1 MFSARCESR
10 RPRATS
16 KPQSACAA
24 IAQVCR
30 YAFATAR
37 AESDPTYALR
47 GTVASPKVTHRAA
60 LTEWSSFGRLLN
72 AIWTYEGQPE
82 TARAAAWSEFDISRP
97 MWIIPAE
104 RAKMRREHR
113 KPLPRLAVNLLQQL
127 ESITGGRDLAF
138 ESSLSPKKPPSENTF
153 NQALRRMGFSASEA
167 TAHGFRAS
175 ATSLLNECG
184 LWTADAIEAELGHA
198 TGSTVRRAYHR
209 AVYWEERIKM
219 AEWWSGEISQR
230 VPHTTRVESAPRP

>member
-1 MFSARCESR
+1 
-10 RPRATS
+10 
-16 KPQSACAA
+16 
-24 IAQVCR
+24 
-30 YAFATAR
+30 
-37 AESDPTYALR
+37 
-47 GTVASPKVTHRAA
+47 
-60 LTEWSSFGRLLN
+60 
-72 AIWTYEGQPE
+72 
-82 TARAAAWSEFDISRP
+82 